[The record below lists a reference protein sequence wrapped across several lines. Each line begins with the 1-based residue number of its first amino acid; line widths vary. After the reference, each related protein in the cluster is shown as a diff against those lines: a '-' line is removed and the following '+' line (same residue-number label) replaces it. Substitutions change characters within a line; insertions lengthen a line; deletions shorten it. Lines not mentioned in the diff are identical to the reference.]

1 LLHIEAIKKL
11 TKKTTMRNKSISTI
25 TKTSL
30 LFALVFSGILGKA
43 TQRKK
48 PQYSIITVNGFTFDL
63 NRWKI
68 R

>member
-30 LFALVFSGILGKA
+30 LFALVFSGILGKQPREKSPS
-43 TQRKK
+43 T
-48 PQYSIITVNGFTFDL
+48 PL
-63 NRWKI
+63 
-68 R
+68 